1 MPKVHKNILI
11 LIAGILWSGVG
22 VLLNF
27 FASRWFHLLSQNEF
41 ILVIIGGVILGTAIS
56 YFGFSGLAQKNI
68 DRINLYDDKVC
79 LWAFQKWQSYIL
91 IIFMISLGIFMRKS
105 GYIPKNILTPIYIG
119 IGFALFTASFKYYFF
134 LIKLKGENATQKK

>member
-1 MPKVHKNILI
+1 MPKVNKNILI

-27 FASRWFHLLSQNEF
+27 FANRWFHLLSKNEF
-41 ILVIIGGVILGTAIS
+41 ILAIVGGVLLGAVIS

-68 DRINLYDDKVC
+68 DRINLYEGKVC

-91 IIFMISLGIFMRKS
+91 IIFMISLGIFMRKTS
-105 GYIPKNILTPIYIG
+105 YMPKYLLTPMYIG
-119 IGFALFTASFKYYFF
+119 IGFALFTASFKYYIF
-134 LIKLKGENATQKK
+134 LFKLKRK

>member
-27 FASRWFHLLSQNEF
+27 FASRWFNLLSQNEF
-41 ILVIIGGVILGTAIS
+41 IFAIIVGLLLGTAIS

-68 DRINLYDDKVC
+68 DRIKLYKGKVC
-79 LWAFQKWQSYIL
+79 MWAFQKWQSYIL
-91 IIFMISLGIFMRKS
+91 IIFMISLGVFMRTS
-105 GYIPKNILTPIYIG
+105 GYVPKIILTPMYIG
-119 IGFALFTASFKYYFF
+119 IGFALFTASFKYYIF
-134 LIKLKGENATQKK
+134 LFKLKDKNET